1 MFSRFFA
8 LTAICAGT
16 LACEPL
22 DDSSEEGV
30 AERTA
35 EDSDALAV
43 DPTEPI
49 ADDLNQGSQNKL
61 GEVSGIV
68 ASSAYPGFIW
78 MHRDGYAADR
88 PSRERVY
95 AMKIVDR
102 ELVSFAGASGVYP
115 TREFTFASSVA
126 IENINWEDMAI
137 GKNVVTNAGSS
148 LYVGDI
154 GNNSGGRNAY
164 KVYQMAEPNP
174 AGASSVIGALQATWK
189 FKYPPSAKLANGKWP
204 NCEVMFYLDRNLYIV
219 TKEGDPRV
227 YRFPSSFHASPGT
240 THELIHVTNGGTTRV
255 VGAVSNP
262 SFASFSADKQRFM
275 IGSHKRFFVYEVAS
289 PALTG
294 DALVKSV
301 LLTAGSPQDW
311 DRDIADTGEYPSL
324 NTEGGTYEASGKGLV
339 FTTESKMVFH
349 WPQENA
355 EAP

>member
-240 THELIHVTNGGTTRV
+240 THELIHVTNLGLAKLTPEATARLGDGQRIGWHEMYTR
-255 VGAVSNP
+255 
-262 SFASFSADKQRFM
+262 
-275 IGSHKRFFVYEVAS
+275 
-289 PALTG
+289 
-294 DALVKSV
+294 SV
-301 LLTAGSPQDW
+301 LRFETATERYSWLGS
-311 DRDIADTGEYPSL
+311 A
-324 NTEGGTYEASGKGLV
+324 V
-339 FTTESKMVFH
+339 FVAVNELGPNSDDGARVDYRVF
-349 WPQENA
+349 QVL
-355 EAP
+355 